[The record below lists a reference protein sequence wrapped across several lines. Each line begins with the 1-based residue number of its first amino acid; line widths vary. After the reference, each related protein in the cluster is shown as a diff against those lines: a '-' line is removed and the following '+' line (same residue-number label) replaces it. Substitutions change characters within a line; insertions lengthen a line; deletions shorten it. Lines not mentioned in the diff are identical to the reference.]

1 MEQVYSTAAPERRE
15 KKRGVPAPG
24 NRQSSLQLTEG
35 ERHTGN
41 LGTVK
46 SRYCQVT
53 DTQEAL
59 SEPRDRHPTPVGRLL
74 EARAV
79 RKGEQELASND
90 GRKGVPGQQ

>member
-59 SEPRDRHPTPVGRLL
+59 SEPRGQTTDPCGQALRSQSCP
-74 EARAV
+74 
-79 RKGEQELASND
+79 KG
-90 GRKGVPGQQ
+90 